1 MSKKI
6 KDSVVVI
13 TGASSGIGR
22 AAALE
27 FARRGATVVVAARSE
42 SSLRAVVT
50 ACRDAGVQSLDF
62 PTDVT
67 DERAVQRLAL
77 HAADHFGRIDV
88 WVNAAAVTLF
98 ARFGEEPPDAYR
110 RVIETNLFGTIHA
123 ARAVLPRFREQ
134 GHGVLINLSSVT
146 TRAPQ
151 PYTSAYDITKSGI
164 ASLAESL
171 REELLDAKDIH
182 VCTILP
188 ATIDTPLFQHA
199 ANYTGRAIQAMAPVY
214 PAEEVARAIVR
225 CAEKPRREVVVGG
238 AGLMM
243 TLLRT
248 ISPGMTERLMA
259 RQVDKSHLTDQPAEP
274 TAGNLFGPLPA
285 LNEVSGGW
293 HSPGKRRARRAA
305 AAGVA
310 ALVPAVVGWLWL
322 RPGGAGS
329 SRQRLFWQA
338 KKARAGWSMLKWGA

>member
-1 MSKKI
+1 MSKKF

-22 AAALE
+22 ATALE
-27 FARRGATVVVAARSE
+27 FAKRGATVVVAARSE

-50 ACRDAGVQSLDF
+50 ACRDAGAQALDF

-67 DERAVQRLAL
+67 DEGAVQRLAL

-98 ARFGEEPPDAYR
+98 ARFGEEPHDAYR
-110 RVIETNLFGTIHA
+110 RVIETNLFGAIYA

-134 GHGVLINLSSVT
+134 GHGVLINLSSIT
-146 TRAPQ
+146 ARTPQ
-151 PYTSAYDITKSGI
+151 PYTSAYSITKSGI
-164 ASLAESL
+164 VSLAESL

-188 ATIDTPLFQHA
+188 ATIDTPIFQHA
-199 ANYTGRAIQAMAPVY
+199 ANYTGRAIQAMPPVY

-225 CAEKPRREVVVGG
+225 CAAKPRREVVVGG
-238 AGLMM
+238 AGLLL

-248 ISPGMTERLMA
+248 ISPGMAERVMA
-259 RQVDKSHLTDQPAEP
+259 RQVDKRHLTDQPAEP
-274 TAGNLFGPLPA
+274 TSGNLFGPLPA

-293 HSPGKRRARRAA
+293 LSPGKRRARLAA
-305 AAGVA
+305 TAGVA

-322 RPGGAGS
+322 RPGSA
-329 SRQRLFWQA
+329 RLSGWPIFWRA
-338 KKARAGWSMLKWGA
+338 KKARAGWNVLKRIA

>member
-1 MSKKI
+1 MTSKI

-22 AAALE
+22 ATALE

-50 ACRDAGVQSLDF
+50 ACRDVGAQALDF

-67 DERAVQRLAL
+67 NEEAVQRLAL

-98 ARFGEEPPDAYR
+98 ARFGEEPHDAYR
-110 RVIETNLFGTIHA
+110 RVIETNLFGTIYA

-146 TRAPQ
+146 ARTPQ
-151 PYTSAYDITKSGI
+151 PYTSAYSITKSGI

-182 VCTILP
+182 VCTMLP
-188 ATIDTPLFQHA
+188 ATIDTPIFQHA
-199 ANYTGRAIQAMAPVY
+199 ANYTGRAIQAMPPVY
-214 PAEEVARAIVR
+214 SAEKVARAIVR
-225 CAEKPRREVVVGG
+225 CAAKPEREVVVGG
-238 AGLMM
+238 AGLML

-248 ISPGMTERLMA
+248 ISPGKAKRVMA

-274 TAGNLFGPLPA
+274 SAGNLFGPLPA

-293 HSPGKRRARRAA
+293 LSPGKRRARRVAT
-305 AAGVA
+305 AGVA

-322 RPGGAGS
+322 RPSGAKS
-329 SRQRLFWQA
+329 SGRLIFWRA
-338 KKARAGWSMLKWGA
+338 KKARIGWGMLKRTA